1 MNSASATPFSKA
13 VPCSHTLGLTTHLTR
28 VRRGFLNEKAP
39 AAGATGAFYEVIPE
53 SCYSFIL
60 VTLNSVR
67 RLRWYS
73 SSVVGFSTM
82 GRVSP

>member
-1 MNSASATPFSKA
+1 MNSASVTPFSKA
-13 VPCSHTLGLTTHLTR
+13 VPCSHTLGRTTHLTW

-39 AAGATGAFYEVIPE
+39 AAGAVGAFSEINPE
-53 SCYSFIL
+53 NRYSFIL